1 MSVIR
6 SDQRISILRPAFNIL
21 KICGCW
27 RPSKCYNRPR
37 QIIYVFYTFFV
48 CTLLYSF
55 CISQFLNVILN
66 VRTADDLSEG
76 LYMFIASILACC
88 KIVTLLINHKSIKIL
103 VRKLVKEP
111 CKPEDDHESMIQNK
125 FDKSMGSMTIYY
137 TILVEIT
144 VVCMILSSVFTD
156 FKDRKLLYSAWIPF
170 DYTTS
175 NLYYIV
181 YLHQVVALIGTSLLN
196 VACDVIVCGLLVHA
210 CSQQEIL
217 KYRLKGMIEKSNANM
232 GKIVRFHDYLYGYA
246 AMVQEKFKVI
256 IGVQL
261 VSSTLVVCF
270 IMYKLT
276 NTPMSSKYLQFVL
289 YMACMMSQI
298 FFYCWYGNE
307 LKLKSVEM
315 VDAISEMDWILLDK
329 NNKKNLINIIRR
341 ALNPIEISSA
351 YMYTID
357 LDTFVSV
364 SKTTK
369 RYCHLFVFTLINTSM
384 ILQIMDLVLIVE
396 NQDELSENIFL
407 MLTMLVACHK
417 MYSMLMSRNNIA
429 VFNDILENEPFQ
441 PENVEEIEIRGRFN
455 KRAEIQAYIYTVVN
469 ELAVI
474 FHSYSGVLKSEKLPY
489 RMWLPYKHLSLTVLI
504 FTYILQALSL
514 IIGSL
519 VHIACDNLIW
529 GMLIHTCSQIEIL
542 GYRLKAIKPS
552 ESQSAKSSARYHDH
566 VYRMLAKHKNI
577 AVLIDILQKEPFQP
591 ENEKEMEIRK
601 EFDKKARWQAF
612 LYLVLTELAVI
623 LYSSVAVLKTDD
635 IKLPFRMWL
644 PFDYLPLYL
653 HIIIYFLQTA
663 VLITGSMV
671 NVAYEGLMWGLLIH
685 TYSQLEILECRLRA
699 IKPNDNHSAKAAFT
713 VSTLVVCFTLYVLL
727 MTNDVNVKFA
737 KMIMYACAMLV
748 QIFYFCWYGNE
759 VKLKSNGISDVIF
772 EIDWTQMNNDTKRIL
787 LMIMRRATYSIE
799 FTSFHVVTLNLE
811 SFVNLLK
818 TSYSA
823 FNVLQSGQG

>member
-1 MSVIR
+1 
-6 SDQRISILRPAFNIL
+6 
-21 KICGCW
+21 
-27 RPSKCYNRPR
+27 
-37 QIIYVFYTFFV
+37 
-48 CTLLYSF
+48 
-55 CISQFLNVILN
+55 
-66 VRTADDLSEG
+66 
-76 LYMFIASILACC
+76 MFIASILACC
-88 KIVTLLINHKSIKIL
+88 KIATLLINHKGIKIL

-111 CKPEDDHESMIQNK
+111 CKPEDDHESTIQNK
-125 FDKSMGSMTIYY
+125 FDESIGSMTIYY

-170 DYTTS
+170 DYSTS

-246 AMVQEKFKVI
+246 AMVQEKFKII

-341 ALNPIEISSA
+341 ALNPIELSSA
-351 YMYTID
+351 YMYTMD
-357 LDTFVSV
+357 LDTFVSILKM
-364 SKTTK
+364 SYSAYNLLQRTK
-369 RYCHLFVFTLINTSM
+369 ESFVFTLINTSM

-417 MYSMLMSRNNIA
+417 MYSMLMSRKNIA

-455 KRAEIQAYIYTVVN
+455 RRAEIQAYIYTVVN
-469 ELAVI
+469 EMAVI
-474 FHSYSGVLKSEKLPY
+474 FHSYSGLLKSEKLPY
-489 RMWLPYKHLSLTVLI
+489 RMWLPYKHLSLTMLI

-514 IIGSL
+514 MIGSL

-552 ESQSAKSSARYHDH
+552 EIVSLKIESSAMQLLQRIFQLLAVCGCWQPPSSTPPYKKFLYT
-566 VYRMLAKHKNI
+566 VYTVILFILLNAITLLQCLDLILVVESQEEFSDNIYLTLTMLVSCHKMYSMLPSQKNI
-577 AVLIDILQKEPFQP
+577 TVLINILEKKPFQP

-601 EFDKKARWQAF
+601 RFDKRAQAT
-612 LYLVLTELAVI
+612 V
-623 LYSSVAVLKTDD
+623 
-635 IKLPFRMWL
+635 
-644 PFDYLPLYL
+644 
-653 HIIIYFLQTA
+653 HIA
-663 VLITGSMV
+663 CDALI
-671 NVAYEGLMWGLLIH
+671 WGLFIH
-685 TYSQLEILECRLRA
+685 TCSQLEILGARLKA
-699 IKPNDNHSAKAAFT
+699 IKQGNNQSAKASARYHDRVYRFTRMINDEFKMIIFVQFT
-713 VSTLVVCFTLYVLL
+713 VSTLVVCFTLYILVI
-727 MTNDVNVKFA
+727 TNDMNTKFVNL
-737 KMIMYACAMLV
+737 IMYACAMLV
-748 QIFYFCWYGNE
+748 QIFFFCWYGNE
-759 VKLKSNGISDVIF
+759 VKLKSIGISDVIF
-772 EIDWTQMNNDTKRIL
+772 GIDWTQMNNDTKRIL
-787 LMIMRRATYSIE
+787 LMIMRRATDSIE
-799 FTSFHVVTLNLE
+799 FTSFHIVTLNLE